1 MKIEK
6 IILQLSEKDFLL
18 LTEQLIQTK
27 ADKFLTLFQ
36 SYREN
41 KLSDKDIQQQLDI
54 KTAAFY
60 TLKSRLYDKVQE
72 FLYKSTQDTRI
83 ELLQNVANIEYLLYK
98 SPKETAIGLI
108 LKMEDELLKND
119 MSNELIIV
127 YKALKKLHV
136 YSSKFYDYQ
145 QLYNKFVAYTLAQD
159 KAEELL
165 SLFCKTLTIA
175 YVTKEQK
182 YYDLLSLYKKEL
194 QTLSRIHQSHRLT
207 LHKNILNIHFSLFS
221 NVQEE
226 TITDDTVEDMLKES
240 FSIIERH
247 PEDRT
252 YIHLEHAL
260 NLLAFEYYHQ
270 LKLYKNAS
278 VYYGKLNDDN
288 CSILLYNHS
297 AFSMHFLVSR
307 INWHY
312 LNKTIDELNDN
323 EELIYEPEPENA
335 SEFIL
340 FKQYKAYLSF
350 YKGKIPEA
358 VQTLNKLINEVSFKD
373 VFYAEAEVKIFLTI
387 LLLLAEKSDQ
397 AEIILRSISRKLSDE
412 DEPKYHTASL
422 YIKFLKTVLANKSTG
437 KQEKL
442 SELYKLI
449 SANNTGPDSMLGNL
463 HLSKDQ
469 IMKLSR
475 F

>member
-18 LTEQLIQTK
+18 LTEQLTQTK

-41 KLSDKDIQQQLDI
+41 ELSEKDIQQKLDI

-72 FLYKSTQDTRI
+72 FLYRQTQDTRI

-98 SPKETAIGLI
+98 TPRETAIGL
-108 LKMEDELLKND
+108 LQKMENELLKND
-119 MSNELIIV
+119 MPNELIIV

-136 YSSKFYDYQ
+136 YSPKYYEYQ

-165 SLFCKTLTIA
+165 ASFCKTLSIA
-175 YVTKEQK
+175 YVTKDQK
-182 YYDLLSLYKKEL
+182 QFALLSLYKKEM
-194 QTLSRIHQSHRLT
+194 QTLCRIHQSHRLT
-207 LHKNILNIHFSLFS
+207 LHKNLLNIHFALFS
-221 NVQEE
+221 NIQEE
-226 TITDDTVEDMLKES
+226 TINDDTVEDMLKES
-240 FSIIERH
+240 FSIIEKH
-247 PEDRT
+247 PEDKT
-252 YIHLEHAL
+252 YIHLESAL

-270 LKLYKNAS
+270 LKLYKNAGA
-278 VYYGKLNDDN
+278 YYAKLNDDN

-297 AFSMHFLVSR
+297 SFSMHFLVSR

-312 LNKTIDELNDN
+312 LNKSIGELNDD
-323 EELIYEPEPENA
+323 EELIYEPEPEDI

-340 FKQYKAYLSF
+340 FKQYRAYLSF
-350 YKGKIPEA
+350 YKGKYSEA
-358 VQTLNKLINEVSFKD
+358 IQALNKLINEVSFKD
-373 VFYAEAEVKIFLTI
+373 IFYAEAEVKIFLTI
-387 LLLLAEKSDQ
+387 LYLLAEKSDQ
-397 AEIILRSISRKLSDE
+397 AEIILRSISRKLADE
-412 DEPKYHTASL
+412 EEVKFHTASL
-422 YIKFLKTVLANKSTG
+422 YVKFLKTSLANKNAG

-449 SANNTGPDSMLGNL
+449 SASNTGPDSMLGNL
-463 HLSKDQ
+463 HLSGEQ
-469 IMKLSR
+469 ILKLSK